1 MGKTPDQLADANG
14 RSRASQSGRWH
25 ASIDTHYS
33 DLVGLV
39 LCFVTGLC
47 DSSAYN
53 AWACFLAMQTGIPP
67 VNIRLPQDTTEYIK
81 RD

>member
-1 MGKTPDQLADANG
+1 MGK
-14 RSRASQSGRWH
+14 ASDRPTDNNVQPPRTLSDRWH
-25 ASIDTHYS
+25 ASIDTRYG

-53 AWACFLAMQTGIPP
+53 AWTCFLAMQTG
-67 VNIRLPQDTTEYIK
+67 NLY
-81 RD
+81 